1 MKKFD
6 SIYKFLGESKENI
19 QANINDTVTE
29 SLKKVKESINEALKA
44 ENSKLRSKV
53 DSLAAK

>member
-6 SIYKFLGESKENI
+6 SIYKFLGESRENI

-44 ENSKLRSKV
+44 ENSKLKSKV

>member
-44 ENSKLRSKV
+44 ENSKLKSKV
-53 DSLAAK
+53 HSLAAK

>member
-6 SIYKFLGESKENI
+6 SIYKFLGEPKENI

-44 ENSKLRSKV
+44 ENSKLKSKV

>member
-29 SLKKVKESINEALKA
+29 SLKKVKESIM
-44 ENSKLRSKV
+44 KL
-53 DSLAAK
+53 

>member
-44 ENSKLRSKV
+44 ENSKLKSKV

>member
-44 ENSKLRSKV
+44 ENSKLKSKV
-53 DSLAAK
+53 DSLGAK

>member
-6 SIYKFLGESKENI
+6 SIYKFFGESKENI

-44 ENSKLRSKV
+44 ENSKLKSKV

>member
-6 SIYKFLGESKENI
+6 SIYKFLGEPKENI

-44 ENSKLRSKV
+44 DNSKLKSKV

>member
-19 QANINDTVTE
+19 QANINDTVTK

-44 ENSKLRSKV
+44 ENSKLKSKV